1 MAPRRFV
8 VVGVTGAG
16 KSTLAERLAGR
27 LGAPFIELDA
37 LFWDADWTEA
47 SPEVFRARVDAA
59 TAGPAWV
66 VAGNYR
72 SVRDLLWA
80 RAEAIVWLDYSFPLV
95 LGRLTART
103 FRRALT
109 GEVLWNGNRESLWD
123 HVQLWSEKS
132 LFNWLARTYWSY
144 RREFPAL
151 FAEPAHAHLA
161 VLHLRSRREAEAW
174 LAAASASD
182 PA

>member
-27 LGAPFIELDA
+27 LGAPYVELDA
-37 LFWDADWTEA
+37 LHWEANWTEA
-47 SPEVFRARVDAA
+47 PPDVFRTRVEAA

-72 SVRDLLWA
+72 TVRDLLWA
-80 RAEAIVWLDYSFPLV
+80 RAEALVWLDYAFPLV

-103 FRRALT
+103 VRRALT
-109 GEVLWNGNRESLWD
+109 GEVLWNGNRELLWD

-144 RREFPAL
+144 RREFPVLLAQ
-151 FAEPAHAHLA
+151 PAHAHLT
-161 VLHLRSRREAEAW
+161 VVHLRSPREMEAW
-174 LAAASASD
+174 LGAVPATD